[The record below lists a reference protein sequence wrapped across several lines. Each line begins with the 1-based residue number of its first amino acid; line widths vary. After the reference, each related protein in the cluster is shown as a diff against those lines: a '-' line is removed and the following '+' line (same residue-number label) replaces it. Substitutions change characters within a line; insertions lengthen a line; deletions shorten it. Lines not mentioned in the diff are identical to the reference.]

1 MRSQQATDPPHNNS
15 FCEDQPENWGKIPEC
30 PIPQFAGGFPQVKV
44 VTFTITQAYDRFI
57 WALTDFNLLNPVLQT
72 WMWVIGPM
80 IIYLCERL
88 LRFIRYMQ
96 HVSYRK
102 VSLHRLCCSSE
113 PQYSCSVL
121 TNCFHSYIL
130 DCNPPI
136 QGVGT
141 TAGEAWIQDGSWSV
155 CVPQLSS
162 HLSAGVASIYHD
174 LSPGRGL
181 L

>member
-1 MRSQQATDPPHNNS
+1 MRKSARELGGNCWLSSSTICRRVS
-15 FCEDQPENWGKIPEC
+15 AGKSC
-30 PIPQFAGGFPQVKV
+30 DSYNYTGF
-44 VTFTITQAYDRFI
+44 DGFI
-57 WALTDFNLLNPVLQT
+57 WVLFDFNWLNPLLQT

-96 HVSYRK
+96 PVSYRK
-102 VSLHRLCCSSE
+102 VSLHEVHCSSE
-113 PQYSCSVL
+113 PQYSCSVM
-121 TNCFHSYIL
+121 TNCFHSCIL

-141 TAGEAWIQDGSWSV
+141 TAGEAWIQDGSRSV

-162 HLSAGVASIYHD
+162 HLSAWVASIYHD
-174 LSPGRGL
+174 ISPGRGL